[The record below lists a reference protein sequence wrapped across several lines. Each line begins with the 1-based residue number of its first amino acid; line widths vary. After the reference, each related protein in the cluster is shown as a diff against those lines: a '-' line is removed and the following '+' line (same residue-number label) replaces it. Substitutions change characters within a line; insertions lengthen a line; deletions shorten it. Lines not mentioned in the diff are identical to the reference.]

1 MIHKKGWLRNME
13 IEKKLI
19 EIVKEILGDLAL
31 TEVSVD
37 KNLVDELGMDSKDM
51 LRFILGIEENFNIE
65 FEDEELDIEVLS
77 DLSKVA
83 EIVIRKTL

>member
-1 MIHKKGWLRNME
+1 ME